1 HYCLWGGCWFL
12 LFLLPSLVISFLKHE
27 YRLYL
32 PMIGVIILLLE
43 TGPVRSLAEHPKRAT
58 TVLVIILTVFAIITF
73 QYSDQFKDRFTFW
86 HSAVKT
92 SPHSP
97 LAHRN
102 LGAMYHLNGEID
114 KAETSYR
121 RSFALDPRE
130 PMVQNNLGLIYAK
143 RGLLKQAEDA
153 YKGEIAVN
161 PLYSNVHFNLGIL
174 YYNQGEI
181 EQAVELWERTL
192 ELDPQ
197 YIEAYKYLAVH
208 SFDTGNSQKTS
219 YYVDQL
225 KTRGI
230 PVSKEIIK
238 ELEVGNR

>member
-1 HYCLWGGCWFL
+1 
-12 LFLLPSLVISFLKHE
+12 
-27 YRLYL
+27 
-32 PMIGVIILLLE
+32 MIGVIILLLE

-238 ELEVGNR
+238 KFEILNK